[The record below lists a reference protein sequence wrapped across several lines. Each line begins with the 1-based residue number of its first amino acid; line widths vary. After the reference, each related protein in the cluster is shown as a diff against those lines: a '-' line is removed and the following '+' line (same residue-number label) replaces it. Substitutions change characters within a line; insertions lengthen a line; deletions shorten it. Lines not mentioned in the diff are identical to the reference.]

1 MRLKHCINFHDFR
14 ELARR
19 RLPAPIFNYIDG
31 AADDETTY
39 RRNTSAFEEC
49 DLVPNVLAGVERVDL
64 SINVLGQ
71 RLEVPF
77 YCSPTALQRLF
88 HHQGERAV
96 ARAVQKFGTLF
107 GVSSLGTVSLEE
119 ISSEFSFPQVYQFYF
134 HKDRG
139 LNRDMLER
147 AKGAGVRIMMLT
159 VDSITGGNRERDLR
173 TGFSIPLRL
182 TLEGLAQF
190 AVKPKWAIDYLTHER
205 FRLPQLEQHVHMAGG
220 ATSISDY
227 FTNMLDPS
235 MNWHDVAEMV
245 KQWNGKF
252 CLKGV
257 MSVDD
262 AKRAIDIGCSG
273 IVVSNHGGRQLDG
286 SRSSFD
292 QLAEIVQAVG
302 DKIEVLFD
310 GGVQR
315 GTHVLKALSL
325 GARAVGLGRFYLFP
339 LAAAGQAGVERAL
352 GLMRAEIE
360 RDMKL
365 MGCRTI
371 SQLSR
376 NNLRFRN
383 PFHQKGPA

>member
-1 MRLKHCINFHDFR
+1 MRLKHCVNFHDFR
-14 ELARR
+14 RLARR
-19 RLPAPIFNYIDG
+19 RLPGPIFNYIDG

-39 RRNTSAFEEC
+39 RRNTAAFEEC
-49 DLVPNVLAGVERVDL
+49 DLVPNVLTGVAQVDL
-64 SINVLGQ
+64 SVTVMGQ
-71 RLEVPF
+71 KLAVPF

-96 ARAVQKFGTLF
+96 ASAVEKFGTMF

-119 ISSEFSFPQVYQFYF
+119 LSSRFSFPQLYQFYF

-139 LNRDMLER
+139 LNKAMMER
-147 AKGAGVRIMMLT
+147 AKSAGVRIMMLT

-182 TLEGLAQF
+182 TLQGMTQF
-190 AVKPKWAIDYLTHER
+190 AIKPKWAIDYLTHER
-205 FRLPQLEQHVHMAGG
+205 FRLPQLEEHVDMSGG
-220 ATSISDY
+220 ATSIGDY

-235 MNWHDVAEMV
+235 MNWNDVAEMV
-245 KQWNGKF
+245 RLWGSKF
-252 CLKGV
+252 CLKGI

-262 AKRAIDIGCSG
+262 ARKAVDIGCAG

-292 QLAEIVQAVG
+292 QLAEIVDAVG
-302 DKIEVLFD
+302 DKIDVLLD
-310 GGVQR
+310 GGIQR

-325 GARAVGLGRFYLFP
+325 GAKAVGVGRYYLFA
-339 LAAAGQAGVERAL
+339 LAAAGQSGVEHAL
-352 GLMRAEIE
+352 QLMRTEIE
-360 RDMKL
+360 RDMRL
-365 MGCRTI
+365 MGCASI

-376 NNLRFRN
+376 RNLRFRN
-383 PFHQKGPA
+383 